1 MGFDIGTLRTLA
13 FVAIVFGN
21 QATTYTNRGRP
32 RLWSSGP
39 SAWLVASSV
48 GDVAIASTLA
58 VSGIAMAP
66 LPLWVVAGTLAA
78 AIVFTIVLDL
88 VKIPLFARLRIA

>member
-1 MGFDIGTLRTLA
+1 
-13 FVAIVFGN
+13 
-21 QATTYTNRGRP
+21 
-32 RLWSSGP
+32 
-39 SAWLVASSV
+39 
-48 GDVAIASTLA
+48 
-58 VSGIAMAP
+58 MAP